1 MGEYM
6 AAEIRIG
13 GRLQQTD
20 VAALC
25 RVIADSGV
33 STMLDPG
40 ASFHPRSV
48 DNLLD
53 NRQQIGRHWWLCLGD
68 DQASWGEFRE
78 LEAFLVEHN
87 IPFDRFSEGKWEYEP
102 TWDVYRP
109 GQPVRTVITNPQRE
123 PVVAMTGLRTVS
135 RRLSIIA
142 QGTTPNL
149 ATLTRQLKS
158 LDRQLSRLLPAR
170 IPPLPSLTVV
180 Q

>member
-1 MGEYM
+1 MGEYI

-20 VAALC
+20 VAGLC
-25 RVIADSGV
+25 RLLSDSGV
-33 STMLDPG
+33 STMLDTG
-40 ASFHPRSV
+40 ASFRPRSV
-48 DNLLD
+48 DDLLD

-68 DQASWGEFRE
+68 DQANWGEFRD
-78 LEAFLVEHN
+78 LEAFLVEREL
-87 IPFDRFSEGKWEYEP
+87 PFDRFSEGKWEYEP
-102 TWDVYRP
+102 TWTVYRP

-123 PVVAMTGLRTVS
+123 PVVTVKGLRTVS

-149 ATLTRQLKS
+149 ATLSGQVKS

-170 IPPLPSLTVV
+170 IPPLPSLTVAK
-180 Q
+180 

>member
-40 ASFHPRSV
+40 ASFRPRSV
-48 DNLLD
+48 VDLLD

-68 DQASWGEFRE
+68 DQACWGEFHD
-78 LEAFLVEHN
+78 LEAFLVDHQ

-102 TWDVYRP
+102 TWTAYRL
-109 GQPVRTVITNPQRE
+109 GQPVRTVITNPHRE
-123 PVVAMTGLRTVS
+123 PVITVTGLRTVS
-135 RRLSIIA
+135 RRLSLIA
-142 QGTTPNL
+142 QGTKPNL

-158 LDRQLSRLLPAR
+158 LDRQLSRLLPAP
-170 IPPLPSLTVV
+170 IPPLPSLVV
-180 Q
+180 AK